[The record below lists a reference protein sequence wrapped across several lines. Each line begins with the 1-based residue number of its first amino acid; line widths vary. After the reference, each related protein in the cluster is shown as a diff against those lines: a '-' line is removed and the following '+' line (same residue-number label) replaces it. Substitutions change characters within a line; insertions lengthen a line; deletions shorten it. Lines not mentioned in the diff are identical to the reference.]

1 MVIILVL
8 DDVSLVLMQKIALV
22 DHQEHV
28 EPNTYLTHFNIGNAA
43 TRILQLTISSS
54 FLL

>member
-28 EPNTYLTHFNIGNAA
+28 EPNTYLTLNAA